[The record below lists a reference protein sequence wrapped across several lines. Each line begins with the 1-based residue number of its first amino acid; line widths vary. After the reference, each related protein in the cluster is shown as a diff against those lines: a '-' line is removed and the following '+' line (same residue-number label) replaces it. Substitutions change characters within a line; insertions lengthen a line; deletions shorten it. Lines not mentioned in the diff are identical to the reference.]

1 MDELRIGIVYEN
13 PDKNLEEKKYK
24 EDKSQ
29 VIILDISPKQDNE
42 YKI

>member
-1 MDELRIGIVYEN
+1 MDELRIGIVYEE
-13 PDKNLEEKKYK
+13 PKKKLEEKESK
-24 EDKSQ
+24 ENKNQ